1 MVESLPERDS
11 LLQQLSAFA
20 KRHALAAVSANRM
33 ASPGKD
39 RTLHFAN
46 TIVSSKAGKDA
57 NDYDLL
63 NSAYKCLYVGSASR
77 DETCQVV
84 KKHQH
89 YIIQLT
95 SSKSWIRAFVELGT
109 LHGVFGGNTKFQ
121 CLSWSSLLDGVA
133 CDASFPVALVVS
145 YHFLILQ
152 TLLQAISSS
161 LLSVAKGS
169 GELGLAMFQRV
180 AETFLAGSNVVKWM
194 ELVDS
199 HHMAKYHANCV
210 KMLRGFVKVAKFLQG
225 KDRSLVSQLSTSLNC
240 LSMKLYE
247 YEAKTD
253 LVAASEPDLPDLAES
268 ASITLKFAR
277 ELHLT
282 LSQASKLP
290 RSEFY
295 SRLAAYCKNG
305 DWSMNIEQESSPKF
319 RKLLSSSISDT
330 TIAEIASFIQNS
342 ESLLL
347 PIHLQVLNYIHQHI
361 ATQTSSQLAPM
372 INLYIHK
379 LQLLARHSGFD
390 CLLHTFIPSLMS
402 MIAELGLLRSLKQ
415 LEIMCFNH
423 FKATS
428 LTESLAMT
436 IEILLSQCRIETKPQ
451 EISKSLSRVER
462 CLESLSVIGESS
474 KVSELAYSYMTSFPD
489 RTESLSERIM
499 RAIALCF
506 VNTPLV
512 SELWFGSH
520 LEFTDDQKIV
530 LVKALCE
537 GLVGRNVSE
546 TSTEWVSALRLS
558 SPSAHVHCL
567 YEVARNFQVD
577 VALPSF
583 QITSSVSYLF
593 CAYVRLQCLFR
604 KNAAYRSVLRE
615 LHSDIISWENSDTK
629 VSPEESSIVLDILSQ
644 LYYLGYFNLTAELV
658 SRLKTTKKLPH
669 NLDNFQLELITADL
683 HLRLSKLS
691 VVPDILQDAGNIL
704 KIVHLEGSLVDCN
717 FLIRWKLIQLEYF
730 VKMQDTTKT
739 HAKFEDIKRLML
751 KFPEYDLK
759 ADSSDIALSRR
770 LECLMYTAQL
780 LILTSESN
788 RVLGSYVLALKN
800 LKLALKVLNSII
812 RKLGSANMKMLKIH
826 TEILMLSCYSRA
838 FQLCRHLGLL
848 SDAIFYLEELGKLND
863 NVQNP
868 MFNCLFHFDVSTS
881 YASVGKEKECLDHT
895 NKGKLISTHANIV
908 VLEHLSRCSDTV
920 YQALFTPLLK
930 ISKNNLADFQN
941 LSSLPTKGVY
951 DALCEDYLL
960 DVKYEVE
967 VSMCLKLS
975 GLLQSK
981 ENSTFEKRSMIIR
994 AMTLVSSNLHEV
1006 KSMLLRDWS
1015 DEFDKTIK
1023 QLPHFATMERRQI
1036 SDTVQRKLLDC
1047 KEILNNCFEE
1057 GWPTHLEV
1065 RNARQVNS
1073 LFNRCIFLLSF
1084 VAVLMPESAKD
1095 LLNSVHYLLDMPK
1108 SLPYV
1113 NQQRINE
1120 SQLMRNESG
1129 NELLPIFTDRN
1140 AGAFDG
1146 IQPDF
1151 DENLRT
1157 LLPSNWV
1164 VVTLDICG
1172 VAGDLVLSKFSNAD
1186 AHPHFYKVPV
1196 TKHFSSFQDILMRLK
1211 KIIDDSNY
1219 STSFNVTSNVKTKE
1233 DRKKWWQLRFNLD
1246 LQLENLLADVEKHL
1260 VGSLRGIFDRPDRKA
1275 RGYQDFKSKLN
1286 QLWRA
1291 SRKKDSSLA
1300 LSDSLVDL
1308 YYCARPFDADG
1319 VFDSRR
1325 LEDLVAITVDEL
1337 QASNSC
1343 TKRELLSSAS
1353 LYGQL
1358 EELYTSADTSS
1369 TDCKH
1374 LVLVP
1379 SSACCSFP
1387 WESLSSLRKK
1397 SISRVPSIEM
1407 LTNLLQ
1413 KHHTMKVFDEVSKNQ
1428 IFYLVN
1434 PGQDL
1439 KRTQQRFEPIFKSI
1453 PSAEGLAGQAPDEE
1467 YLISRLYASGLYV
1480 YLGHGGGEQYMRTS
1494 TLFKAHGDNLS
1505 KHLPPAILM
1514 GCSSGAYQ
1522 TNGELEPTSNVFN
1535 WLVCGAPMVVANLWD
1550 ITDKDIDNFSDSVFA
1565 KWGFLPDQQ
1574 HQVDICRAVA
1584 SSRDSCTLKHLNG
1597 AAPIVHGLP
1606 LNFH

>member
-11 LLQQLSAFA
+11 LLQQLSSFT
-20 KRHALAAVSANRM
+20 KRHPLAAVPGNRM

-46 TIVSSKAGKDA
+46 NIVSSKAGKDA

-63 NSAYKCLYVGSASR
+63 NSAYKCLYVGSSSS
-77 DETCQVV
+77 DETCQVI

-95 SSKSWIRAFVELGT
+95 SSKSWRRAFVELAT
-109 LHGVFGGNTKFQ
+109 LHGVFGGNTKFPSV
-121 CLSWSSLLDGVA
+121 SWSTLLDGVA

-169 GELGLAMFQRV
+169 GELSLPMFQRV
-180 AETFLAGSNVVKWM
+180 ATTFLAGSNVVEWM

-199 HHMAKYHANCV
+199 HFKAKYHANCV
-210 KMLRGFVKVAKFLQG
+210 KMLSGFVKVAKFLQR
-225 KDRSLVSQLSTSLNC
+225 KDQSVVSLLNISINC
-240 LSMKLYE
+240 LTMKLYE
-247 YEAKTD
+247 YEAKTN
-253 LVAASEPDLPDLAES
+253 LVGASEPDLPDLAES
-268 ASITLKFAR
+268 ASIIFAR
-277 ELHLT
+277 ELQLS
-282 LSQASKLP
+282 LSQAPELSS
-290 RSEFY
+290 SEFY
-295 SRLAAYCKNG
+295 SRLTAYCKNG
-305 DWSMNIEQESSPKF
+305 DLAMNIEPESSPQI
-319 RKLLSSSISDT
+319 RKLLSSSLNDA
-330 TIAEIASFIQNS
+330 TIAEIVSFVQNS

-347 PIHLQVLNYIHQHI
+347 PIHLQLLNYIHQHN

-372 INLYIHK
+372 INIYIRK
-379 LQLLARHSGFD
+379 IRLLARHSGFD
-390 CLLHTFIPSLMS
+390 CLLHTFIPSLVAI
-402 MIAELGLLRSLKQ
+402 IAELGLLRPLKQ

-428 LTESLAMT
+428 LAESLAMT
-436 IEILLSQCRIETKPQ
+436 IEVLLSQCRIETKPQ
-451 EISKSLSRVER
+451 EISKTLSRVER
-462 CLESLSVIGESS
+462 CLESLSVNGESS
-474 KVSELAYSYMTSFPD
+474 KVSELAYAYMSNFTD
-489 RTESLSERIM
+489 RIESLSKRILS
-499 RAIALCF
+499 AIALCF
-506 VNTPLV
+506 VTTPLV
-512 SELWFGSH
+512 SKLWFGSH
-520 LEFTDDQKIV
+520 LKFTDDQKIV
-530 LVKALCE
+530 LVRALCE
-537 GLVGRNVSE
+537 GLVEKNVSE

-558 SPSAHVHCL
+558 SPSANVRCL
-567 YEVARNFQVD
+567 YEVARHFQPD
-577 VALPSF
+577 VGLPSF
-583 QITSSVSYLF
+583 QRASSVDYLY
-593 CAYVRLQCLFR
+593 CAYVRLQSLFR
-604 KNAAYRSVLRE
+604 RNTDYRSVLQQ
-615 LHSDIISWENSDTK
+615 LHSDITSWENSATK
-629 VSPEESSIVLDILSQ
+629 VLPDEFSIVLDILSQ

-658 SRLKTTKKLPH
+658 SRLKTTKKLVH
-669 NLDNFQLELITADL
+669 NLDNFQLELLTANL
-683 HLRLSKLS
+683 YLRLSKIS
-691 VVPDILQDAGNIL
+691 AVPDILQDAGNIL
-704 KIVHLEGSLVDCN
+704 KTMHLEGSLVDCN

-730 VKMQDTTKT
+730 VRMQDTNKT
-739 HAKFEDIKRLML
+739 HAKFEDIKKLML

-788 RVLGSYVLALKN
+788 SVLGSYVLALKN

-812 RKLGSANMKMLKIH
+812 RKLDSTNMKILKIH
-826 TEILMLSCYSRA
+826 TEKMMLSCYNRA
-838 FQLCRHLGLL
+838 FQLCRHLALL
-848 SDAIFYLEELGKLND
+848 ADAIFYLEELDKLND

-868 MFNCLFHFDVSTS
+868 MFNCLFHFNVSTF
-881 YASVGKEKECLDHT
+881 YASLGKQQKCLDHM
-895 NKGKLISTHANIV
+895 NKGTVISDHANIV
-908 VLEHLSRCSDTV
+908 VFEYLARCSDSV

-930 ISKNNLADFQN
+930 TLKDNLVTIQN
-941 LSSLPTKGVY
+941 LCSPSTKDVY
-951 DALCEDYLL
+951 DALCEEYLL
-960 DVKYEVE
+960 DAKYEVDIS
-967 VSMCLKLS
+967 VCLKLS

-981 ENSTFEKRSMIIR
+981 ESNTTLEKRSMIMKAI
-994 AMTLVSSNLHEV
+994 TLVSSNLHEV

-1023 QLPHFATMERRQI
+1023 QLPHFATLERCQI

-1047 KEILNNCFEE
+1047 KEILNNCFEKR
-1057 GWPTHLEV
+1057 WMAHLEV
-1065 RNARQVNS
+1065 RKARQVNS

-1129 NELLPIFTDRN
+1129 NELLPIFIDRN
-1140 AGAFDG
+1140 AAAFDG
-1146 IQPDF
+1146 IQPEF
-1151 DENLRT
+1151 DENLRA
-1157 LLPSNWV
+1157 LLPSYWV

-1172 VAGDLVLSKFSNAD
+1172 ITGDLVLSKFFNGDSL
-1186 AHPHFYKVPV
+1186 PHFYKVPV
-1196 TKHFSSFQDILMRLK
+1196 RKHFSSFQDILMRLK
-1211 KIIDDSNY
+1211 RIIDDSNY
-1219 STSFNVTSNVKTKE
+1219 STTYNVTSKVQTKE

-1246 LQLENLLADVEKHL
+1246 LQLENLLADVEQHL
-1260 VGSLRGIFDRPDRKA
+1260 IGSLSGVFDRPDRNA
-1275 RGYQDFKSKLN
+1275 RGYRDFESKLN
-1286 QLWRA
+1286 QIWRA
-1291 SRKKDSSLA
+1291 SRKKSSSLT
-1300 LSDSLVDL
+1300 LSESLVDL

-1319 VFDSRR
+1319 IFDSRR
-1325 LEDLVAITVDEL
+1325 LEDLVAITMDEL
-1337 QASNSC
+1337 RSSNNS
-1343 TKRELLSSAS
+1343 TKRELLSLAS

-1358 EELYTSADTSS
+1358 EELYTSADTSG

-1397 SISRVPSIEM
+1397 SISRVPSIDM
-1407 LTNLLQ
+1407 LANLLQ
-1413 KHHTMKVFDEVSKNQ
+1413 KHHKMKVFDEVAKKQ

-1453 PSAEGLAGQAPDEE
+1453 PSAEGLAGKAPDEE

-1494 TLFKAHGDNLS
+1494 TLFKAHVENLS
-1505 KHLPPAILM
+1505 QYLPPAILM

-1522 TNGELEPTSNVFN
+1522 ANGELEPTSNVFN

-1565 KWGFLPDQQ
+1565 KWGFVRGQQ